1 MPTVRARVCKCECE
15 ISPLNMIKVLVQ
27 VQVSG
32 SVIEFR
38 DLVKRALQNPKPHT
52 VDLHHLHDDII
63 QGTNEP

>member
-15 ISPLNMIKVLVQ
+15 ISPLNMVKMLVQ

-32 SVIEFR
+32 SVTEFR
-38 DLVKRALQNPKPHT
+38 ALVKRALQNPKPHT
-52 VDLHHLHDDII
+52 VDLHHLHDNVI

>member
-15 ISPLNMIKVLVQ
+15 ISPLNMVKMLVQ

-32 SVIEFR
+32 SVTEFR
-38 DLVKRALQNPKPHT
+38 ALVERALQNPKPHT
-52 VDLHHLHDDII
+52 VDLHHLHNNII